1 MTGDNNKPFWDNLLK
16 AVEAEP
22 QEKTAI
28 RGASGIVHSAV
39 AIGLDSPRRRLLVIS
54 AEHDARTAALAQIDI
69 QAALN
74 DTQVLVARPL
84 AVDFSIVAK
93 NLLRLLGRDQI
104 TSEDIAKLQPKAEGF
119 QDVAKPLLGQSLA
132 ALEFIEKVPLPAAA
146 QWMQAVQQLASMDFT
161 HVPGPDATKGNLI
174 INFRKLADLDP
185 VEYDNA
191 FGICP
196 VPLYLFTPS
205 DADLL
210 NGNPNLDDVRDLLR
224 RHGLIRY
231 FFPAADELALGLV
244 DRGADSPQSV
254 LDQLLLTPTL
264 GHPYGPTALVSENT
278 KLTDMID
285 ALGERGMIVEGEVGL
300 EVGPGGK
307 QIRTSLK
314 FKPQEGLLSK
324 IINRF
329 SLNLDLKDFLNRH

>member
-1 MTGDNNKPFWDNLLK
+1 
-16 AVEAEP
+16 
-22 QEKTAI
+22 
-28 RGASGIVHSAV
+28 
-39 AIGLDSPRRRLLVIS
+39 LDGPRRRLLVIS

-119 QDVAKPLLGQSLA
+119 QDAAKPLLGLSLA
-132 ALEFIEKVPLPAAA
+132 ALEFIEKVPLNAAA

-205 DADLL
+205 DVDLL

-285 ALGERGMIVEGEVGL
+285 ALGERGMIVEGELGL